1 MSKVQHPTKH
11 YLVHV
16 VKEYGKDFELLF
28 VYLLLNYCYIHLN
41 TMPISQFHLGFW
53 LRLRLPIL
61 GFGQNYCFLFVGFM
75 VMDLS
80 D

>member
-41 TMPISQFHLGFW
+41 TMPISRFHLGFW
-53 LRLRLPIL
+53 LRLRHAHF
-61 GFGQNYCFLFVGFM
+61 GFWPELL
-75 VMDLS
+75 LS
-80 D
+80 VCRFYGYGSF